1 MLIIVIQDILF
12 SNNVNIIIINTNIE
26 TIWQSSEFLFRL
38 YDDFCQ
44 SKKLKSKCK
53 VQKESYQKYFL
64 IYVQF
69 TCLQMQK
76 VFYYKD

>member
-26 TIWQSSEFLFRL
+26 TIWQNSEFLFRL
-38 YDDFCQ
+38 YDDSCQ

-53 VQKESYQKYFL
+53 IQKKSYQKYFL

-69 TCLQMQK
+69 IYL
-76 VFYYKD
+76 